1 MSEKELGLLARWSQ
15 RRQNVEAERE
25 AEIIAEELVEE
36 KNNELVCE
44 ESSEAHV
51 QTESANEADSPEAL
65 LTAEDLPDPK
75 EIEVGG
81 SFADFMGTNVDPKAK
96 TDALRALWKQPHF
109 NEVDGLVEYGLDYTN
124 QPKLSAKVSAELAQ
138 KVFRHILKSEDEEAE
153 TEELASKEATST
165 EVLTTLEDNEAGIV
179 TNELENTESITQD
192 NLASVTPAL
201 PQNEPES
208 KDARSELG
216 V

>member
-15 RRQNVEAERE
+15 RRQNVEAEHE
-25 AEIIAEELVEE
+25 AESIAEEQIEE
-36 KNNELVCE
+36 NTNGLVCE

-51 QTESANEADSPEAL
+51 QAESANEADSPETL

-75 EIEVGG
+75 QIEVGG
-81 SFADFMGTNVDPKAK
+81 SFADFMGTNVDPQAK

-153 TEELASKEATST
+153 ELASKEATRT
-165 EVLTTLEDNEAGIV
+165 EVLTISEGSEAGTV
-179 TNELENTESITQD
+179 TNEPENAESITQD

-201 PQNEPES
+201 SQNEPEF
-208 KDARSELG
+208 KDTNPELG